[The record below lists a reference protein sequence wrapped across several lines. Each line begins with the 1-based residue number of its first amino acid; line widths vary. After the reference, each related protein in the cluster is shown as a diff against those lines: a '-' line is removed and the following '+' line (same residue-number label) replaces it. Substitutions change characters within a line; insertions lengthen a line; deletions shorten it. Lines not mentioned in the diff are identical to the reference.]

1 MVASILIFALHIP
14 LGDLGELGGRTLR
27 QVKTAGLIILGVL
40 SPWISNAMGQT
51 SGTAEPREAVLLE
64 PVALSIQSSG
74 GQKGSATF
82 PKGRQVQVV
91 ETSGQRSK
99 IAIPNFAEG
108 WVENSS
114 LEMLSPPAS
123 PSASDLPKDAT
134 AGATTTNNQRIP
146 VAPKKTATP
155 TVRTNVS
162 IDEGEESK
170 GICREKQFTH
180 KIKVVLSGIRPEETQ
195 NYSTKAYALTDLKG
209 GELRMIPLKEL
220 EKGSNSY
227 NYYQRQYTCRCCKDL
242 TVIFVGHA
250 AVAHDKE
257 GNIAASYATFMTKE
271 QREFLEAQI
280 GHSL

>member
-1 MVASILIFALHIP
+1 VSSILIFALHIP
-14 LGDLGELGGRTLR
+14 GSRLGRLGGRTFR
-27 QVKTAGLIILGVL
+27 QAKTAGLIILGVL

-64 PVALSIQSSG
+64 PVALTIQSSG

-82 PKGRQVQVV
+82 PKGRQVQIV

-108 WVENSS
+108 WVKNST
-114 LEMLSPPAS
+114 LEVLPPPTS
-123 PSASDLPKDAT
+123 PSASDLSKDAT

-146 VAPKKTATP
+146 VAPKKTARP

-170 GICREKQFTH
+170 GICREKQLTH
-180 KIKVVLSGIRPEETQ
+180 KIKVMLSGIRPEETQ
-195 NYSTKAYALTDLKG
+195 NYSTKAYALTDFEG
-209 GELRMIPLKEL
+209 GALRMIPLKEL

-227 NYYQRQYTCRCCKDL
+227 NYYQKQYTCRCCKDL

-250 AVAHDKE
+250 AVAHDRQ
-257 GNIAASYATFMTKE
+257 GNVVASYTTNMTKE
-271 QREFLEAQI
+271 QQEFLEAQI